1 MNELK
6 QHLYFLPP
14 RFQQMSFVNS
24 IATTKGGRHVDYV
37 TELVVK
43 GIIETIKK
51 KNKTGI
57 NIKPFQVIQLD
68 LTF

>member
-1 MNELK
+1 
-6 QHLYFLPP
+6 
-14 RFQQMSFVNS
+14 MSFVNS

-68 LTF
+68 LNMCGVLDPEIFCVPYILK

>member
-1 MNELK
+1 
-6 QHLYFLPP
+6 
-14 RFQQMSFVNS
+14 MSFVNS

>member
-1 MNELK
+1 MTA
-6 QHLYFLPP
+6 FLG

-37 TELVVK
+37 TE
-43 GIIETIKK
+43 IIIKSIIDTIKK

-57 NIKPFQVIQLD
+57 NIKPFQVPVLKTCQNLAS
-68 LTF
+68 FM